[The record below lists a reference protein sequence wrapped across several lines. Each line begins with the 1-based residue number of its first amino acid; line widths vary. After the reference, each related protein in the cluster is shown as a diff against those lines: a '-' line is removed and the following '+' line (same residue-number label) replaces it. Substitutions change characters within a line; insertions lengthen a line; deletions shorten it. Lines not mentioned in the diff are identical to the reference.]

1 MKQTAMQELISEMEQ
16 LRNLKQLM
24 PSITAIEQCIELA
37 LAKLEMEKQQ
47 IIDSRQSGIDATI
60 NGKSISNIDYY
71 NETFKSE

>member
-1 MKQTAMQELISEMEQ
+1 MKQTALQELISEMEQ

-37 LAKLEMEKQQ
+37 LAKLEMEKKQ
-47 IIDSRQSGIDATI
+47 IIDASEEGNDWDNAIVID
-60 NGKSISNIDYY
+60 GEQYY

>member
-1 MKQTAMQELISEMEQ
+1 MKQTALQELISEMQQ

-47 IIDSRQSGIDATI
+47 IIDAYR
-60 NGKSISNIDYY
+60 NGKINQLENSEIYY